1 MFSIWK
7 DVKQKYS
14 MSSFITFILGIIL
27 IVRPDLSGALMCY
40 MLGGALILMG
50 LFQLI
55 IYYRGQRAG
64 FYSKF
69 NMMMGI
75 VLVLL
80 GIWICAKPNII
91 LGLIPVV
98 LGFVLLLHAFQDLSY
113 TIDIKNAGVER
124 WWVALVATLITF
136 VLGIF
141 LVMHPFLAFEIAMI
155 YVGIGLV
162 YNGVSDLVLI
172 ILAGYYRRKA
182 DKRVRDFAGSLDM
195 DESDKL

>member
-1 MFSIWK
+1 MFHIWK
-7 DVKQKYS
+7 DVKQNYS
-14 MSSFITFILGIIL
+14 MSSLITLILGIIL
-27 IVRPDLSGALMCY
+27 IGWPDLSGALMCY
-40 MLGGALILMG
+40 MLGGVLIIMG
-50 LFQLI
+50 VIQLI
-55 IYYRGQRAG
+55 AYYRGQREG
-64 FYSKF
+64 FYCKF

-80 GIWICAKPNII
+80 GIWICARPSII

-98 LGFVLLLHAFQDLSY
+98 LGFILLLHAFQDFSY

-124 WWVALVATLITF
+124 WWVALVATLVTF
-136 VLGIF
+136 VLGVF
-141 LVMHPFLAFEIAMI
+141 LVLHPLLAFEMAMV

-182 DKRVRDFAGSLDM
+182 DKRVRDFAGSVEM
-195 DESDKL
+195 DESDK